1 MLRRLGIRGK
11 ILAVLAVPLLV
22 LFVAAGV
29 ISAQAQDQSRRA
41 GALQSLLLA
50 LGDSRDVVAALQAE
64 RDTTVVLADVKPSH
78 STINVTTNAP
88 QVDTADAKLAAVT
101 AARGTTDTPVS
112 RFERDIQ
119 TVEYDLLDPSFR
131 TAATDAQN
139 ALKALGDYRKLVD
152 AGTASDPTNIRGDY
166 TTLISAQIQFLQ
178 RAATLV
184 ENRDV
189 ALSLASTA
197 AADNVVE

>member
-29 ISAQAQDQSRRA
+29 ISVQAQDQSRRA

-64 RDTTVVLADVKPSH
+64 RDTSVLLADANPSH
-78 STINVTTNAP
+78 STINVPTNAA
-88 QVDTADAKLAAVT
+88 QVDPADAKLAAVT
-101 AARGTTDTPVS
+101 AARGVTDTPVS

-119 TVEYDLLDPSFR
+119 TVEYDLLDPTVR
-131 TAATDAQN
+131 VAATDAQT
-139 ALKALGDYRKLVD
+139 ALK
-152 AGTASDPTNIRGDY
+152 
-166 TTLISAQIQFLQ
+166 
-178 RAATLV
+178 
-184 ENRDV
+184 
-189 ALSLASTA
+189 
-197 AADNVVE
+197 